1 MNNQSELI
9 SQFITMTQADEAQA
23 QFFLEMSNWD
33 LQASF
38 LFFFLTLHAYNNRSK
53 RLPYPNTLKV
63 IVITIRNNKPNH
75 PFRVRFNIKDLPV
88 DLRKLSLY

>member
-1 MNNQSELI
+1 MNNQNELI

-38 LFFFLTLHAYNNRSK
+38 FFF
-53 RLPYPNTLKV
+53 
-63 IVITIRNNKPNH
+63 
-75 PFRVRFNIKDLPV
+75 
-88 DLRKLSLY
+88 